1 MNILIAIPSCR
12 AHLAYQQA
20 QRDTWIRDI
29 PLAVDIRFFIGE
41 QSEICEDEVYLGE
54 DVFVPSQ
61 GLKEYPTLPNKTKLV
76 CEWALKLGY
85 DYVFKT
91 DTDTLVNVKNLL
103 NSGFENNDYSG
114 GYNHEEAG
122 DFASGG
128 AGYWLSRK
136 AMRVVT
142 DSFLTYWAED
152 VFVALALRE
161 KGILAARDVA
171 FADHQG
177 DAAFTLKTHRL
188 HGHHHVLAGRDF
200 LQFARMQPVPQLAP
214 HLVFEPKLVHQPGL
228 ARLGRGER
236 PLVDDVP
243 HRLGRFLPSLRDS
256 RHQVSVQIIDY
267 AGHYLT
273 GFRTHV
279 RPGEHVAV
287 VFILAGVLH
296 IDADAELVQDR

>member
-54 DVFVPSQ
+54 DAFVPSQ

-161 KGILAARDVA
+161 KGILPAWNSGYRW
-171 FADHQG
+171 
-177 DAAFTLKTHRL
+177 K
-188 HGHHHVLAGRDF
+188 
-200 LQFARMQPVPQLAP
+200 
-214 HLVFEPKLVHQPGL
+214 
-228 ARLGRGER
+228 
-236 PLVDDVP
+236 
-243 HRLGRFLPSLRDS
+243 
-256 RHQVSVQIIDY
+256 
-267 AGHYLT
+267 
-273 GFRTHV
+273 
-279 RPGEHVAV
+279 PGEIVDREM
-287 VFILAGVLH
+287 ITLH
-296 IDADAELVQDR
+296 LRSALNQRTYNPKWMYEHYERMTRDYF